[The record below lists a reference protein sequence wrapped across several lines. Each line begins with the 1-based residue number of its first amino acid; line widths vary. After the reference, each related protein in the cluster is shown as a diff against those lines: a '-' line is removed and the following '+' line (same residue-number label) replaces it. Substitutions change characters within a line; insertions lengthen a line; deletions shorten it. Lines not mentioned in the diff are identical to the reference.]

1 MKCYCL
7 YFACFLLI
15 SFSSRAQ
22 NQTARARPSSS
33 SKTSQS
39 AGPSGNQSLAVKTD
53 SLKMAMND
61 LKSSFNSLFGN
72 KRDTISI
79 YISNIEYDDNNLS
92 ILKDDLKKVKG
103 VKAVNMQYKQSAAM
117 LDISFKGKSAELWDK
132 LPIEARSPFKLVEAG
147 DYNITLLYKNTI
159 GLKNPMY
166 RIEDSSLLPIF
177 GSIAPGIVPVLQI
190 LHLFVANFFLRPQ

>member
-1 MKCYCL
+1 
-7 YFACFLLI
+7 
-15 SFSSRAQ
+15 
-22 NQTARARPSSS
+22 
-33 SKTSQS
+33 
-39 AGPSGNQSLAVKTD
+39 
-53 SLKMAMND
+53 MAMND

-79 YISNIEYDDNNLS
+79 YISNIEYDDNNLV

-159 GLKNPMY
+159 GLK
-166 RIEDSSLLPIF
+166 
-177 GSIAPGIVPVLQI
+177 Q
-190 LHLFVANFFLRPQ
+190 

>member
-22 NQTARARPSSS
+22 NQTASARPSSS

-39 AGPSGNQSLAVKTD
+39 AGPSGNQSLTVKTD

-147 DYNITLLYKNTI
+147 DYNITLLYKNTS
-159 GLKNPMY
+159 GLK
-166 RIEDSSLLPIF
+166 
-177 GSIAPGIVPVLQI
+177 Q
-190 LHLFVANFFLRPQ
+190 